1 MAGQQQPPTML
12 VYGAR
17 STKIKGK
24 VTVIFELIIKT
35 SNHKGQYKAEF
46 YSKHKIQPCSCKE
59 RRRNYHFFF
68 RWDMSKPGDFY
79 SKPPMAFTLADV
91 KKHATSSEFCCINQP
106 LLNIPLH
113 HIVLDELHL
122 LLRITDVLLA
132 NLIEDAME
140 WDDRED
146 FLKRRGETKGV
157 HLRNLTQVINSCGVT
172 FSVWEKKDGD
182 GKGTGKMDW
191 TSLMGDERKKLL
203 KNLPAKLEAS
213 QDSINHDTAETVI
226 KIWKVLF

>member
-1 MAGQQQPPTML
+1 
-12 VYGAR
+12 
-17 STKIKGK
+17 
-24 VTVIFELIIKT
+24 
-35 SNHKGQYKAEF
+35 
-46 YSKHKIQPCSCKE
+46 
-59 RRRNYHFFF
+59 
-68 RWDMSKPGDFY
+68 
-79 SKPPMAFTLADV
+79 
-91 KKHATSSEFCCINQP
+91 
-106 LLNIPLH
+106 
-113 HIVLDELHL
+113 
-122 LLRITDVLLA
+122 
-132 NLIEDAME
+132 ME

-191 TSLMGDERKKLL
+191 TLLMGDERKKLL

>member
-1 MAGQQQPPTML
+1 
-12 VYGAR
+12 
-17 STKIKGK
+17 
-24 VTVIFELIIKT
+24 
-35 SNHKGQYKAEF
+35 
-46 YSKHKIQPCSCKE
+46 
-59 RRRNYHFFF
+59 
-68 RWDMSKPGDFY
+68 MSKPGDFY
-79 SKPPMAFTLADV
+79 SKPPMGLTLADV
-91 KKHATSSEFCCINQP
+91 KRHVSSSEYCCVSDP

-122 LLRITDVLLA
+122 LLRVTDVLMS

-140 WDDRED
+140 WDDKED
-146 FLKRRGETKGV
+146 FLRKRGEPKGN

-203 KNLPAKLEAS
+203 RNLPGKLEAS
-213 QDSINHDTAETVI
+213 TNAIQCDTSKTVV
-226 KIWKVLF
+226 KIWKVNNSACVIYYFIETWYEQNDRIEKWMLYLHIQ